1 MSDELKSQSLFEGHD
16 SMAKPPAEVRFP
28 GDKNR
33 RRRVRVRGIK
43 QASKEIQRR
52 LERSLDSLLED
63 PEAFMPEIVGDLG
76 KVSIFGSKD
85 PMALTLKEVGVV
97 SSKRND
103 VRWLKKRMSK
113 RGGGDVSRSLAG
125 SLAAA
130 SEEDLSTVSV
140 FKSDVYGNA
149 SYLKRGT
156 GRPGHLV
163 GIQNFNH
170 PRLRLLVW
178 DDHAKAGQF
187 FFSWDGGFVFTGFE
201 PTPPTE
207 WVSWTLD
214 NTSVDLQGEG
224 CKWSTGLDEETVRSD
239 SMTKEGWLRLVFSD
253 GTKVGLSQSALAKT
267 DEPMARSIAV
277 SMMPPNKLGEVCE
290 ATWMWRPEGWPE
302 EAPIPEA
309 GQERLDEILQTWLKM
324 SLEDATLT
332 RACRA
337 SVLNSIDDG
346 YVVGTNW
353 FSPEDREGFLDHM
366 SGTIDE
372 RKSLAC
378 ILDTLEG
385 GIHVRADG
393 VVLDVEEK
401 VVRLEDSSC
410 HPVLVS
416 LWPEYGMSILEDIFG
431 VTGHEAKSIHERQAK
446 RKQGFGAFL
455 RELNDSLSTAKRLD
469 RLPWESSELPGPLS
483 FADRLVRKAA
493 DEGVASTVSMA
504 RKGKGL
510 DSSMGWAWL
519 VVHEKTES
527 DSWRFDEESRDKGG
541 DWVPALRALWDAAV
555 SLLLEDDMESESDY
569 VSSMEWLAEVSGSGS
584 ISQSKE

>member
-1 MSDELKSQSLFEGHD
+1 
-16 SMAKPPAEVRFP
+16 MAKPPAEVRFP

-33 RRRVRVRGIK
+33 RRKLRVRGIK
-43 QASKEIQRR
+43 QASREIQKR
-52 LERSLDSLLED
+52 LEKTLDLLLDD
-63 PEAFMPEIVGDLG
+63 PEAFMPEIIGDLG
-76 KVSIFGSKD
+76 KVGFFGSKD
-85 PMALTLKEVGVV
+85 PMAMTLKEVGIV

-113 RGGGDVSRSLAG
+113 RSGGDVSRSLAG

-140 FKSDVYGNA
+140 FKSEVYGNA
-149 SYLKRGT
+149 SYLKRGS

-170 PRLRLLVW
+170 PKLRLLVW
-178 DDHAKAGQF
+178 DDHAKAGQY

-201 PTPPTE
+201 PKPPSE

-214 NTSVDLQGEG
+214 NTSVDLLGED

-239 SMTKEGWLRLVFSD
+239 SITKEGWLRLKFSD

-302 EAPIPEA
+302 EDALPQE
-309 GQERLDEILQTWLKM
+309 GQVRLDEILQTWLKM
-324 SLEDATLT
+324 SLEDGALT

-337 SVLNSIDDG
+337 SILNSISRG

-353 FSPEDREGFLDHM
+353 FSPDDREGFLNHM
-366 SGTIDE
+366 SGTNDE
-372 RKSLAC
+372 RRSLAC
-378 ILDTLEG
+378 ILDTLTG
-385 GIHVRADG
+385 GIHVRSDG
-393 VVLDVEEK
+393 VVLDVEER

-416 LWPEYGMSILEDIFG
+416 LWPDHGMSILEKIFG
-431 VTGHEAKSIHERQAK
+431 VTGDEAKSIHDRQSK

-455 RELNDSLSTAKRLD
+455 RELNDSLSTAKKLD
-469 RLPWESSELPGPLS
+469 RLPWKSSDLPSPLS
-483 FADRLVRKAA
+483 FADSLVRKAA
-493 DEGVASTVSMA
+493 DEGLASTVSMA

-541 DWVPALRALWDAAV
+541 DWVPALRALWDAAT
-555 SLLLEDDMESESDY
+555 SLLLEDDMESLSDY
-569 VSSMEWLAEVSGSGS
+569 VSSMEWLAEVSGSGP
-584 ISQSKE
+584 ISRSKE

>member
-1 MSDELKSQSLFEGHD
+1 
-16 SMAKPPAEVRFP
+16 MAKPPAEVRFP

-33 RRRVRVRGIK
+33 RRKLRVRGIK
-43 QASKEIQRR
+43 QASREIQKR
-52 LERSLDSLLED
+52 LEKTLDLLLDD
-63 PEAFMPEIVGDLG
+63 PEAFMPEIIGNLG
-76 KVSIFGSKD
+76 KVSFFGPKD
-85 PMALTLKEVGVV
+85 PMAMTLKEVGIV

-113 RGGGDVSRSLAG
+113 RSGGDVARSLAG

-140 FKSDVYGNA
+140 FKSEVYGNA
-149 SYLKRGT
+149 SYLKRGS

-170 PRLRLLVW
+170 PKLRLLVW
-178 DDHAKAGQF
+178 DDHAKAGQY

-201 PTPPTE
+201 PNPPPE
-207 WVSWTLD
+207 WVNWTLD
-214 NTSVDLQGEG
+214 NTSVELQGED
-224 CKWSTGLDEETVRSD
+224 CKWSTGLDEGTVRND
-239 SMTKEGWLRLVFSD
+239 SITKEGWLRLKFSD

-302 EAPIPEA
+302 GDALPQE

-324 SLEDATLT
+324 SLEDGALT

-337 SVLNSIDDG
+337 SILNSISHG

-353 FSPEDREGFLDHM
+353 FSPDDREGFLNHM
-366 SGTIDE
+366 SGTNDE
-372 RKSLAC
+372 RRSLAC
-378 ILDTLEG
+378 ILDTLTG
-385 GIHVRADG
+385 GIHVRTDG

-416 LWPEYGMSILEDIFG
+416 LWPDHGMSILEEIFG
-431 VTGHEAKSIHERQAK
+431 VTGDDAKSIHDRQSK

-455 RELNDSLSTAKRLD
+455 RELNDSLRTAKKLD
-469 RLPWESSELPGPLS
+469 RLPWDSSDLPSPLS
-483 FADRLVRKAA
+483 FADSLVRKAA
-493 DEGVASTVSMA
+493 DEGLASTVSMA

-541 DWVPALRALWDAAV
+541 DWVPALRALWDAAT
-555 SLLLEDDMESESDY
+555 SLLLEDDMESVSDY
-569 VSSMEWLAEVSGSGS
+569 VSSMEWLAEVSGSGP
-584 ISQSKE
+584 ISRSKE

>member
-1 MSDELKSQSLFEGHD
+1 
-16 SMAKPPAEVRFP
+16 MAKPPAEVRFP

-33 RRRVRVRGIK
+33 RRKLRVRGIK
-43 QASKEIQRR
+43 QASREIQKR
-52 LERSLDSLLED
+52 LEKTLDLLLDD
-63 PEAFMPEIVGDLG
+63 PEAFMPEIIGNLG
-76 KVSIFGSKD
+76 KVSFFGPKD
-85 PMALTLKEVGVV
+85 PMAMTLKEVGIV

-113 RGGGDVSRSLAG
+113 RSGGDVARSLAG

-140 FKSDVYGNA
+140 FKSEVYGNA
-149 SYLKRGT
+149 SYLKRGS

-170 PRLRLLVW
+170 PKLRLLVW
-178 DDHAKAGQF
+178 DDHAKAGQY

-201 PTPPTE
+201 PNPPPE
-207 WVSWTLD
+207 WVNWTLD
-214 NTSVDLQGEG
+214 NTSVELQGED
-224 CKWSTGLDEETVRSD
+224 CKWSTGLDEGTVRND
-239 SMTKEGWLRLVFSD
+239 SITKEGWLRLKFSD

-302 EAPIPEA
+302 GDALPQE

-324 SLEDATLT
+324 SLEDGALT

-337 SVLNSIDDG
+337 SILNSISHG

-353 FSPEDREGFLDHM
+353 FSPDDREGFLNHM
-366 SGTIDE
+366 SGTNDE
-372 RKSLAC
+372 RRSLAC
-378 ILDTLEG
+378 ILDTLTG
-385 GIHVRADG
+385 GIHVRTDG

-416 LWPEYGMSILEDIFG
+416 LWPDHGMSILEKIFG
-431 VTGHEAKSIHERQAK
+431 VTGDDAKSIHDRQSK

-455 RELNDSLSTAKRLD
+455 RELNDSLSTAKKLD
-469 RLPWESSELPGPLS
+469 RLPWDSSDLPSPLS
-483 FADRLVRKAA
+483 FADSLVRKAA
-493 DEGVASTVSMA
+493 DEGLASTVSMA

-541 DWVPALRALWDAAV
+541 DWVPALRALWDAAT
-555 SLLLEDDMESESDY
+555 SLLLEDDMESVSDY
-569 VSSMEWLAEVSGSGS
+569 VSSMEWLAEVSGSGP
-584 ISQSKE
+584 ISRSKE